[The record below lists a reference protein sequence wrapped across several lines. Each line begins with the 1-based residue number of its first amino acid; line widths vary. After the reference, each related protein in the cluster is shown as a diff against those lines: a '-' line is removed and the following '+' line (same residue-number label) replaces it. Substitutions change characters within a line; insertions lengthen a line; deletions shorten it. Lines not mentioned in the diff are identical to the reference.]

1 MWALF
6 FQGATIGA
14 IIAMPFGPV
23 GMLCLG
29 RAMTRGLRAGLASGS
44 GAAAAD
50 ALYGAVA
57 AYGLTAVS
65 DFLSAHAVW
74 CQGLGGVFL
83 VAMGW
88 RLLRSAPAARPE
100 DRAGSG
106 HVRAFVSMFALTLA
120 NPMTLAGF
128 AAIFAGFGLGRAEA
142 GAGDAAA
149 VTAGVFCGSMAW
161 WVVIAL
167 GGKMLRRRLLDRLT
181 AIRKVFGGLVTAFG
195 LWALWYAATHPVG
208 GGAPG
213 ALP

>member
-1 MWALF
+1 MWAVF

-29 RAMTRGLRAGLASGS
+29 RAMSRGLRAGLASGS

-57 AYGLTAVS
+57 AYGLTAVAN
-65 DFLSAHAVW
+65 FLSAHAVW
-74 CQGLGGVFL
+74 LQAVGGLFL
-83 VAMGW
+83 VAMGL
-88 RLLRSAPAARPE
+88 RLMRTAPAARAE
-100 DRAGSG
+100 DRGGGG

-142 GAGDAAA
+142 GDAAA

-161 WVVIAL
+161 WVAIAL
-167 GGKMLRRRLLDRLT
+167 GGKMLRCRLLAHLA
-181 AIRKVFGGLVTAFG
+181 AIRKVFGGLAAAFG

-208 GGAPG
+208 GGAQG

>member
-29 RAMTRGLRAGLASGS
+29 RAMSRGLRAGLASGS

-57 AYGLTAVS
+57 AYGLTAVAN
-65 DFLSAHAVW
+65 FLSAHAVW
-74 CQGLGGVFL
+74 LQAVGGLFL
-83 VAMGW
+83 VAMGL
-88 RLLRSAPAARPE
+88 RLMRQAPAARPE
-100 DRAGSG
+100 DRGGGG

-142 GAGDAAA
+142 GGGDAAA

-161 WVVIAL
+161 WVAIAL
-167 GGKMLRRRLLDRLT
+167 GGKMLRFRLLAHLT
-181 AIRKVFGGLVTAFG
+181 AIRRLFGGLAAAFG
-195 LWALWYAATHPVG
+195 LWALWYAATHPA